1 MLPAVTFDPVTPKP
15 LMLNNNK
22 HVLPCYQTFLIIVRE
37 EEEEEEEG
45 DICIGDMRKNPV
57 TR

>member
-1 MLPAVTFDPVTPKP
+1 VLPAVTFDPVTPKP

-37 EEEEEEEG
+37 EEEEEEG
-45 DICIGDMRKNPV
+45 DICIGDMRKNLV

>member
-1 MLPAVTFDPVTPKP
+1 
-15 LMLNNNK
+15 
-22 HVLPCYQTFLIIVRE
+22 VLPDFSIIVR